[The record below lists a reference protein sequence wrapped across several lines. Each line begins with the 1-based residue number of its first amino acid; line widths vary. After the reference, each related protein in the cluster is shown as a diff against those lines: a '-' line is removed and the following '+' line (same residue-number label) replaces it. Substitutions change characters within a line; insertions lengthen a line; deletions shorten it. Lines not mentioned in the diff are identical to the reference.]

1 VKDKFILILLACV
14 LSTLSTSSEQ
24 RHLDELSDTI
34 ANLDDDNIIVTVH

>member
-1 VKDKFILILLACV
+1 MKDKFIFLLLAFV